1 MAKATV
7 LRPIGRADRVDGQEV
22 RNELLLHLPENEREL
37 IHAQLTFMTLSTH
50 AILNEAEGEIEDTY
64 FMNSGLASVLNVM
77 KDGKSVEV
85 GLTGKEGFVG
95 LPVNCGFQIQPFQS
109 DRAGIRVSVPL
120 EYARSFES
128 FAQVQ
133 RASAETAPLFSSPLG
148 TKLTSGGVQPL
159 A

>member
-7 LRPIGRADRVDGQEV
+7 LRPIGRGGRGDRQEV
-22 RNELLLHLPENEREL
+22 RNGLLLHLPENEREL

-50 AILNEAEGEIEDTY
+50 AILNEAAGEIEDTY

-95 LPVNCGFQIQPFQS
+95 LPVIVGF
-109 DRAGIRVSVPL
+109 
-120 EYARSFES
+120 
-128 FAQVQ
+128 
-133 RASAETAPLFSSPLG
+133 
-148 TKLTSGGVQPL
+148 
-159 A
+159 